1 VESPLRLLPLALAL
15 AAVPGPGFAAPGRLV
30 ASFDDPAG
38 DATGPGSYAPP
49 GDTDFQDGDFDL
61 RRFAVYLDGDDV
73 VLEVTLGAPFRRP
86 ELTLRSGSTPLPLW
100 NGIYLQNVDVY
111 VDTDPAAAGF
121 SSCIPG
127 RRVAFADGR
136 TWKAAVVLTPQPG
149 PARNV
154 AADAMGPAA
163 RHVVFAEGL
172 QTSGRTV
179 TARVPAAALGGEP
192 RRSWGWSVQVSGARW
207 ERSFSL
213 TDRFRGGVEA
223 DAFTMPVLP
232 LREAWAFGG
241 APEGRAHPRVVDV
254 LLPPGV
260 DQKTV
265 LGSFDA
271 ATGAFA
277 RVPFVYAEPPPPLAG
292 ETSLAPPAPG
302 VPRPVIGA
310 GDAAG
315 RVAPPGLTVADVSGD
330 MVSISGSTAGLRPMQ
345 LGRVLGP
352 DGATVARIVLV
363 QVLEKGAVASAVDG
377 REKIERGAR
386 VEFEREPPH

>member
-1 VESPLRLLPLALAL
+1 MKPSFRLLQLAALAL
-15 AAVPGPGFAAPGRLV
+15 AGQTAPAIAAPRLV

-49 GDTDFQDGDFDL
+49 GDTAFEDGDFDL

-73 VLEVTLGAPFRRP
+73 LLQVTLGAPFRRP
-86 ELTLRSGSTPLPLW
+86 ELTLRTGSTPLLLT

-111 VDTDPAAAGF
+111 VDSDPGAPGF
-121 SSCIPG
+121 TACIPG
-127 RRVAFADGR
+127 RRIAFADGR
-136 TWKAAVVLTPQPG
+136 SWKAAVVLTPQPG

-163 RHVVFAEGL
+163 RHVIFAEGL

-179 TARVPAAALGGEP
+179 TARVPASALGGEP
-192 RRSWGWSVQVSGARW
+192 RASWGWSVHLSGARW
-207 ERSFSL
+207 ERSFSVS
-213 TDRFRGGVEA
+213 DRIRGGVEA

-241 APEGRAHPRVVDV
+241 APSGNAHPRVVDV
-254 LLPPGV
+254 LLPAGV
-260 DQKTV
+260 DQKTA

-277 RVPFVYAEPPPPLAG
+277 RVPFVYGEPPPPPA
-292 ETSLAPPAPG
+292 APAQDPVATPA
-302 VPRPVIGA
+302 A
-310 GDAAG
+310 W
-315 RVAPPGLTVADVSGD
+315 TVVDVSGD
-330 MVSISGSTAGLRPMQ
+330 MVSISGPAAGLRPMQ

-352 DGATVARIVLV
+352 DGATAARIVVV
-363 QVLEKGAVASAVDG
+363 QVLQKGAVASAVDG
-377 REKIERGAR
+377 RERIERGAR
-386 VEFEREPPH
+386 VEFDGR

>member
-1 VESPLRLLPLALAL
+1 MGPPFRLLPPALVLALGAIPGGGL
-15 AAVPGPGFAAPGRLV
+15 AAPRLV
-30 ASFDDPAG
+30 ASFQDPAG

-61 RRFAVYLDGDDV
+61 RRFAVYVDGDDV

-86 ELTLRSGSTPLPLW
+86 ELTVRSGSTPLQLW

-111 VDTDPAAAGF
+111 VDTDPGAAGF

-154 AADAMGPAA
+154 AADVMGPAA
-163 RHVVFAEGL
+163 RHVVFAQGL

-192 RRSWGWSVQVSGARW
+192 RSTWGWSVQVSGARW

-241 APEGRAHPRVVDV
+241 APAGNAHPRVVDV

-260 DQKTV
+260 DQKAV

-277 RVPFVYAEPPPPLAG
+277 RVPFVYAEPPPPAPPLAPSVG
-292 ETSLAPPAPG
+292 PAEQARSRGAAPPA
-302 VPRPVIGA
+302 
-310 GDAAG
+310 
-315 RVAPPGLTVADVSGD
+315 LTVADVSGD
-330 MVSISGSTAGLRPMQ
+330 MVSISGPPAGIKPMQ

-352 DGATVARIVLV
+352 DGATVARIVVV
-363 QVLEKGAVASAVDG
+363 QVLDKGLVASAVDG

-386 VEFEREPPH
+386 VEFERDPPR